1 MIHKINYSN
10 VILIYLIGSS
20 IIYGIYIYV
29 KVVLGYPYYNTGC
42 TTYTVRIRTWVPN
55 MDTPVIY

>member
-10 VILIYLIGSS
+10 VILIYLIVSS
-20 IIYGIYIYV
+20 IIYSIYIYII
-29 KVVLGYPYYNTGC
+29 VVSGC
-42 TTYTVRIRTWVPN
+42 PFNNMGVRIRTWVPN